1 MNMISKNIKVSVIM
15 PAYNCESFISN
26 SIESVLNQTHKDL
39 ELIIINDGSTDNT
52 SHIIKSFFDS
62 RIKFINLN
70 HNIGVAKARN
80 KGLDMVTGQFIGF
93 CDADDIWH
101 LNKLENQL
109 ALMKKTDSLVCH
121 SDCRVIDENG
131 NFIKNRAYPKLVTY
145 EMMRHRNYICNSSAI
160 YDSRKL
166 GIFKQKKIFHED
178 YLMWL
183 SIMKVAKIS
192 ISYQSEALDYRSRQN
207 SLSSQKFLS
216 LIGSFK
222 IQYTHGISITEIVL
236 NFFRNFYSR
245 FLKKL

>member
-1 MNMISKNIKVSVIM
+1 MSKTIKVSVIM
-15 PAYNCESFISN
+15 PAYNCESFISS

-39 ELIIINDGSTDNT
+39 ELIIINDGSVDKTT
-52 SHIIKSFFDS
+52 QIIKSFIDS

-80 KGLDMVTGQFIGF
+80 KGLDIAIGEFIGF

-109 ALMKKTDSLVCH
+109 ALMIRTNSLVCH
-121 SDCRVIDENG
+121 SDCRVIDESG
-131 NFIKNRAYPKLVTY
+131 KFIKNRAYPKIVTY

-166 GIFKQKKIFHED
+166 GIFKQKKIYHED

-183 SIMKVAKIS
+183 SIMKVARTS
-192 ISYQSEALDYRSRQN
+192 ISDQSEALDYRLRQN

-222 IQYTHGISITEIVL
+222 IQYTHGISIAEITL

-245 FLKKL
+245 FLQKL